1 MTKNNTKRRIY
12 KEDKQ
17 LNHIINL
24 MIEVTNESSK
34 IENNFLDGK
43 RSSSV

>member
-1 MTKNNTKRRIY
+1 MTKNNTKRIY

-24 MIEVTNESSK
+24 MIEVTNKSSK

-43 RSSSV
+43 RSFSV

>member
-1 MTKNNTKRRIY
+1 MTKNNTERIY
-12 KEDKQ
+12 KDKQ

>member
-1 MTKNNTKRRIY
+1 MTKNNTERIY

-24 MIEVTNESSK
+24 MIEVTNGLQNEK
-34 IENNFLDGK
+34 
-43 RSSSV
+43 

>member
-1 MTKNNTKRRIY
+1 MTKNNAERRIY

-34 IENNFLDGK
+34 K
-43 RSSSV
+43 